1 VLRAIEYLWH
11 GGFSTGLPCCGHER
25 IVTATSAGWGR
36 DRVGEVGGCVWGWA
50 GDRLP
55 GRGLGDQSTVPPSD
69 ADYAF
74 RPLLIGA
81 GAERAVGIG
90 SVLLVVVALS
100 VLVWA
105 THRHL
110 FGRRWWIVLGL
121 LLAADFIIGSGW
133 RVMTAGV
140 IGANIGA
147 GLVVMFGG
155 PVLVV
160 LLIGAL
166 ALAVR
171 LWRGAPPH
179 P

>member
-1 VLRAIEYLWH
+1 MAAV
-11 GGFSTGLPCCGHER
+11 GL
-25 IVTATSAGWGR
+25 VTAFPIA
-36 DRVGEVGGCVWGWA
+36 VWW
-50 GDRLP
+50 LV
-55 GRGLGDQSTVPPSD
+55 GDQSTVRPSD

-74 RPLLIGA
+74 RPLLIGP

-105 THRHL
+105 TYRGP
-110 FGRRWWIVLGL
+110 FARGWWIVLGL
-121 LLAADFIIGSGW
+121 LLAAGFIIGSGW

-147 GLVVMFGG
+147 GLAVMFGG
-155 PVLVV
+155 PVVVV

-171 LWRGAPPH
+171 LKRGAPPR

>member
-1 VLRAIEYLWH
+1 MIAFPV
-11 GGFSTGLPCCGHER
+11 
-25 IVTATSAGWGR
+25 V
-36 DRVGEVGGCVWGWA
+36 VWWLVA
-50 GDRLP
+50 
-55 GRGLGDQSTVPPSD
+55 DQSTVPPRG

-74 RPLLIGA
+74 RPLLIDPS
-81 GAERAVGIG
+81 AERAVGIG
-90 SVLLVVVALS
+90 SVLLFVVALS
-100 VLVWA
+100 MLVWA
-105 THRHL
+105 DHRHP
-110 FGRRWWIVLGL
+110 FGRRWWVVLGL
-121 LLAADFIIGSGW
+121 VLSAGFIIGSGW

-155 PVLVV
+155 PVVVV